1 VSSNVVDI
9 ELTERQAELLLGVVE
24 EYVATRQPVGSR
36 TLVERSALG
45 ISTSTV
51 RGELAE
57 LERLGLLT
65 HPHTSAGRVPTE
77 RGYRYYADRL
87 LERLDPQPGG
97 FPLDL
102 TTARTEVD
110 SALQATTE
118 MLSELTRLLALVSA
132 PPLGTA
138 TIRHVEVLLLQPQVA
153 MVVAITSTGSVTKR
167 VYRFADAVDHGLVNW
182 ATQYLNDRVAGLE
195 LGSNLLRRRLDEPA
209 LGPREAAFLAT
220 LRPLF
225 DEALAAEEQSLY
237 VGGTAGL
244 LEDLR
249 GEELESY
256 HRLLEVLEKRAALL
270 EVLSQAL
277 DPRRP
282 FVRVGLELEHPG
294 LRELSLVGASYGL
307 MNRRL
312 GAVTLI
318 GPVRMDYDKALRSVR
333 AAAHELSRFVEE
345 LYDDN

>member
-1 VSSNVVDI
+1 MATTVKI
-9 ELTERQAELLLGVVE
+9 ELNERQRAILRGVVE
-24 EYVATRQPVGSR
+24 EYVSTRQPVGSR
-36 TLVERSALG
+36 TLVERAELDVSP
-45 ISTSTV
+45 STV
-51 RGELAE
+51 RSELAE
-57 LERLGLLT
+57 LETLGVLT
-65 HPHTSAGRVPTE
+65 HPHTSAGRIPTE

-110 SALQATTE
+110 AALQATTE

-138 TIRHVEVLLLQPQVA
+138 TVRHVEVLLLQPQVV
-153 MVVAITSTGSVTKR
+153 MVVVIASTGSVTKR
-167 VYRFADAVDHGLVNW
+167 VYRFADPVDPGLANW
-182 ATQYLNDRVAGLE
+182 GAQYLNDRVGGLE
-195 LGSNLLRRRLDEPA
+195 LGSHLLRRRLDEPT
-209 LGPREAAFLAT
+209 LGRHETAFLAV

-256 HRLLEVLEKRAALL
+256 QRLLEVLEKRAALL
-270 EVLSQAL
+270 DVLSRSL

-282 FVRVGLELEHPG
+282 FVRVGPEIDHPD
-294 LRELSLVGASYGL
+294 LHSLSLVGASYGL
-307 MNRRL
+307 AHRTL
-312 GAVTLI
+312 GTVTLL
-318 GPVRMDYDKALRSVR
+318 GPVRMDYDKAIRSVR

-345 LYDDN
+345 IYDDN

>member
-1 VSSNVVDI
+1 VAEA
-9 ELTERQAELLLGVVE
+9 ELTARQRTILRAVVE
-24 EYVATRQPVGSR
+24 AYVASRQPVGSR
-36 TLVERSALG
+36 TLVERTDLEV
-45 ISTSTV
+45 STSTV
-51 RGELAE
+51 RSELAE
-57 LERLGLLT
+57 LERRGLLT

-102 TTARTEVD
+102 TVARSEVD

-138 TIRHVEVLLLQPQVA
+138 TVRHVEVLLLQPQVV
-153 MVVAITSTGSVTKR
+153 MVVVITSTGSVTKR
-167 VYRFADAVDHGLVNW
+167 IFRFADPADPGLVNW
-182 ATQYLNDRVAGLE
+182 ATQYLNDRVSGLE
-195 LGSNLLRRRLDEPA
+195 LGSSLLRRRLDEPS
-209 LGPREAAFLAT
+209 LGAREGAFLAA

-225 DEALAAEEQSLY
+225 AEALAAEEQSLY

-270 EVLSQAL
+270 KILSQAL

-282 FVRVGLELEHPG
+282 FVRVGPELEHPA
-294 LRELSLVGASYGL
+294 LRDLSLVGASYGL
-307 MNRRL
+307 TTRAL
-312 GAVTLI
+312 GAVTLL
-318 GPVRMDYDKALRSVR
+318 GPVRMDYEKALRSVR

>member
-1 VSSNVVDI
+1 MAET
-9 ELTERQAELLLGVVE
+9 ELSARQREILRGVVE
-24 EYVATRQPVGSR
+24 EYVATGEPVGSR
-36 TLVERSALG
+36 TLVERTGLG
-45 ISTSTV
+45 VSPSTV
-51 RGELAE
+51 RSELSE
-57 LERLGLLT
+57 LELQGLLT

-87 LERLDPQPGG
+87 LERLEPQPTG

-102 TTARTEVD
+102 SSARNEVD
-110 SALQATTE
+110 AALQATTE

-132 PPLGTA
+132 PAMGTA
-138 TIRHVEVLLLQPQVA
+138 TVRHVEVLLLQQQVL
-153 MVVAITSTGSVTKR
+153 MGVVITSTGSVTKR
-167 VYRFADAVDHGLVNW
+167 VYRFEEPIDPGLANW
-182 ATQYLNDRVAGLE
+182 AGQYLNDRVAGLE
-195 LGSNLLRRRLDEPA
+195 LGSHVLRRRLDEPT
-209 LGPREAAFLAT
+209 LGPRESAFLGS
-220 LRPLF
+220 LRSLF
-225 DEALAAEEQSLY
+225 AEALATEQQSLY

-282 FVRVGLELEHPG
+282 FVRVGPELEHPAM
-294 LRELSLVGASYGL
+294 RNLSLVGASYGL
-307 MNRRL
+307 TNRTL
-312 GAVTLI
+312 GAVTLL
-318 GPVRMDYDKALRSVR
+318 GPVRMDYDKAIRSVR

-345 LYDDN
+345 LYEDG

>member
-1 VSSNVVDI
+1 VGKTAKI
-9 ELTERQAELLLGVVE
+9 ELNERQRAILRGVVE
-24 EYVATRQPVGSR
+24 EFVATRLPVGSR
-36 TLVERSALG
+36 TLVERTELDVSP
-45 ISTSTV
+45 STV
-51 RGELAE
+51 RSELAE
-57 LERLGLLT
+57 LETLGLLT
-65 HPHTSAGRVPTE
+65 HPHTSAGRIPTE

-110 SALQATTE
+110 AALQATTE

-132 PPLGTA
+132 PPLGIA
-138 TIRHVEVLLLQPQVA
+138 TVRHVEVLLLQPQVV
-153 MVVAITSTGSVTKR
+153 MVVVITSTGSVTKR
-167 VYRFADAVDHGLVNW
+167 VYRFPEAVDPGLANW
-182 ATQYLNDRVAGLE
+182 GAQYLDDRVAGLE
-195 LGSNLLRRRLDEPA
+195 LGSHMLRRRLDEPA
-209 LGPREAAFLAT
+209 LGRPEAAFLAT

-225 DEALAAEEQSLY
+225 DEALAAEGQSLY

-256 HRLLEVLEKRAALL
+256 QRLLEVLEKRAALL
-270 EVLSQAL
+270 DLLSQTL

-282 FVRVGLELEHPG
+282 FVRVGPEIEHPA
-294 LRELSLVGASYGL
+294 LRDLSLVGASYGL
-307 MNRRL
+307 SNRTL
-312 GAVTLI
+312 GTVTLL
-318 GPVRMDYDKALRSVR
+318 GPVRLDTDMAIRSVR

-345 LYDDN
+345 IYDDN